1 MADQDNFDASAL
13 LRNNPRQR
21 LARGDYD
28 GEPLNV
34 NQGDGD
40 SEEPFLESAPEFTP
54 LKMYLQVTGLW
65 YPKAAVEEEAIWK
78 QVVKTIAQLTILG
91 GLLLNYCYELGVFG
105 SHTLVDIE
113 YNETVTTIMNVIW
126 FARMPLMYML
136 GIFYFRKRHFDN
148 LLQMVNLRARCWRKA
163 KKAIYASFF
172 AVIAFAFVLPL
183 SSKAVQ
189 MKLNGQVEKNKTF
202 TPKQMSINLGLS
214 AVARFFSLPMVFVCI
229 LVICIISTDI
239 CQFKRAIQQW
249 PANEEEEARG
259 RFINIKRVIRNAQKA
274 FQPFLV
280 TQLVFLC
287 VLLLPS
293 IFSVVERFQDDA
305 TYKMTLIG
313 PSNIKKASRNDVNT
327 GNAIFMNSTARS
339 LRLDEG
345 EGLHSIRS
353 PQLFTVMESR
363 KQAWRREVTEQTKIE
378 TSWQGIIIVFCGGL
392 SDFLEMFIVYSL
404 PLVLLTRLHNKM
416 TSLSD
421 VVQNLE
427 FAEQIEK
434 GFLFQGRR
442 VLKDILKDLSS
453 GKGIQILRMNVT
465 GVKAVFITLL
475 TPFLTTAFNLLFL
488 DVKLKS

>member
-13 LRNNPRQR
+13 LRNNSRGWR
-21 LARGDYD
+21 LGRT
-28 GEPLNV
+28 
-34 NQGDGD
+34 
-40 SEEPFLESAPEFTP
+40 FLVSA

-65 YPKAAVEEEAIWK
+65 YPKAAVEEEATWK
-78 QVVKTIAQLTILG
+78 EVVKTIAQLTILG

-113 YNETVTTIMNVIW
+113 YKETVTTIMNVIW

-136 GIFYFRKRHFDN
+136 GICYFRKRHFDN
-148 LLQMVNLRARCWRKA
+148 LLQMVNLPARCWRKA

-183 SSKAVQ
+183 SSSAVQ
-189 MKLNGQVEKNKTF
+189 MKLNGQLEKNQTF
-202 TPKQMSINLGLS
+202 KPKQMSMNLGFS

-229 LVICIISTDI
+229 FAICIISSDI

-249 PANEEEEARG
+249 SANEEAARG
-259 RFINIKRVIRNAQKA
+259 RFINIKRVIEHAEKA

-293 IFSVVERFQDDA
+293 IFSVVERFQDEA

-327 GNAIFMNSTARS
+327 GNAIFVNSTASS

-363 KQAWRREVTEQTKIE
+363 KQAWRRELTEQTKIE

-404 PLVLLTRLHNKM
+404 PLILLTRLHNLM

-427 FAEQIEK
+427 FAEQRK
-434 GFLFQGRR
+434 NGFLFQERR
-442 VLKDILKDLSS
+442 V
-453 GKGIQILRMNVT
+453 
-465 GVKAVFITLL
+465 TL
-475 TPFLTTAFNLLFL
+475 PFLEKGQTAVNFA
-488 DVKLKS
+488 

>member
-13 LRNNPRQR
+13 LRKNPRQR
-21 LARGDYD
+21 LAR

-40 SEEPFLESAPEFTP
+40 PEEPFLESAPEFTP
-54 LKMYLQVTGLW
+54 VKMYLQVTGLW
-65 YPKAAVEEEAIWK
+65 YPKTAVDEEEAIWK
-78 QVVKTIAQLTILG
+78 NVVKTIAQLTILG

-189 MKLNGQVEKNKTF
+189 MKLNGQLEKNQTF
-202 TPKQMSINLGLS
+202 KPKQMSMNLGFS

-229 LVICIISTDI
+229 LVICIISSDI

-249 PANEEEEARG
+249 PANKEKEARG
-259 RFINIKRVIRNAQKA
+259 RFIDIKRVIEHAEKA

-293 IFSVVERFQDDA
+293 IFSVVERFQDEA

-313 PSNIKKASRNDVNT
+313 PSNIKKASRND
-327 GNAIFMNSTARS
+327 AIFVNSTASS

-427 FAEQIEK
+427 FDEQMEK
-434 GFLFQGRR
+434 RFLFQGRR

-475 TPFLTTAFNLLFL
+475 TPFLTTAFNLLLL

>member
-1 MADQDNFDASAL
+1 
-13 LRNNPRQR
+13 
-21 LARGDYD
+21 
-28 GEPLNV
+28 
-34 NQGDGD
+34 
-40 SEEPFLESAPEFTP
+40 
-54 LKMYLQVTGLW
+54 MYLQVTCLW
-65 YPKAAVEEEAIWK
+65 YPKAAVDEEEAIWK
-78 QVVKTIAQLTILG
+78 NVVKTIAQLTILG

-113 YNETVTTIMNVIW
+113 YNETVTTIKNVIW
-126 FARMPLMYML
+126 FARMPLMYIL

-148 LLQMVNLRARCWRKA
+148 LLQMVNLRDRCWRKA

-189 MKLNGQVEKNKTF
+189 MKLNGQLEKNQTF
-202 TPKQMSINLGLS
+202 KPKQMSMNLGFS

-229 LVICIISTDI
+229 FAICIISSDI

-259 RFINIKRVIRNAQKA
+259 RFINIKRVIEHAQKA
-274 FQPFLV
+274 FQPYLV

-293 IFSVVERFQDDA
+293 IFSVAERLENEA
-305 TYKMTLIG
+305 IR
-313 PSNIKKASRNDVNT
+313 SIKGASDRNVIV
-327 GNAIFMNSTARS
+327 ANSTASS
-339 LRLDEG
+339 LRLNGG
-345 EGLHSIRS
+345 ETLLIIRP
-353 PQLFTVMESR
+353 PQLSEVMNSKEQDLR
-363 KQAWRREVTEQTKIE
+363 PELTEPSKLE
-378 TSWQGIIIVFCGGL
+378 TSWNGIIIVVCDGL
-392 SDFLEMFIVYSL
+392 SSFLEMFIVYSF
-404 PLVLLTRLHNKM
+404 PLVLLTGLHNEM
-416 TSLSD
+416 TSLSE

-434 GFLFQGRR
+434 GFLFQERR

-453 GKGIQILRMNVT
+453 GKGIQILRMNLTAVQ
-465 GVKAVFITLL
+465 AVFITLL
-475 TPFLTTAFNLLFL
+475 MPFLTTAFNLLFL